1 MKRTVLT
8 LILITVFLQPVFSAR
23 YMERLNRGV
32 VAVRTGTNTV
42 YVGWRMFATDPADIS
57 FNVYRGGVKVNS
69 SPLTGSTNLTD
80 NTTANSTYTVR
91 AVIGGTEQGD
101 SESAPVWAQQYKT
114 INLTK
119 PASQTMPDF
128 TTCNYTANDCS
139 TGDLDGDGEY
149 EIILKWDPDNSKDN
163 SQSGYTG
170 SVFLDAYKL
179 NGTLMWRIDLGKNI
193 RAGAHYTQFMV
204 YDLDSDGKAEIACKT
219 APGTKD
225 SSGGFLSTGPAAS
238 DQDGDDYRNSS
249 GYVLLGP
256 EYLTVFNGQTGREI
270 TTINYNPPRGTVSSW
285 GDDYGNR
292 VDRFLAGVAYLDGV
306 NPSLVMC
313 RGYYT
318 RAVLVAYDFNG
329 TALTQRWV
337 FDSNSAG
344 NSAYYGQGNHNL
356 SVGDVDGDGRDEI
369 VYGACS
375 IDDNGTGLYSTGL
388 GHGDACHLG
397 DMDPDRAGLEYFQP
411 HEDVSAFGQYG
422 AEYRDPKTGDQLW
435 GYPSAVDVGRGLAA
449 DIDGNYRGWEMWASN
464 TDGVYNVNGTR
475 ISTSKPS
482 INHRIYWDGD
492 LQDELLDGTKL
503 DKWTG
508 NGTTRLYTF
517 YAVNDAKENN
527 GTKANPGLTADILG
541 DWREEAIYRNS
552 SDTQLMI
559 YTTVIETSYRFYT
572 LMHDFQYRVSVAWQ
586 NVAYNQPPHVS
597 FYLGDGPSA
606 QPSVQIFYPGNTPQ
620 PTFTFSH
627 TYTSTLTPTLTPTPQ
642 NYFVF
647 QAEDGCSYDGIIE
660 STNAGYTGTGYINLN
675 NAAGTAYTFAL
686 NMSSAANVNL
696 TFRYANGSANNR
708 NMEIKIN
715 GAVVSSSFDF
725 NTTSAWTVWQENTF
739 NAALAAGNNLITL
752 TSLTAEGAPNIDRI
766 SAVSANISAGSCSAP
781 SATPTYTYTV
791 NSTSTATY
799 TPVQTQSVLTDGMV
813 GFATQNGGTTGGE
826 GGVIYDVTN
835 LADLITYAAG
845 DTPAVIRV
853 TGEINSGDD
862 KGKSVRVGSNKTIIG
877 CGSGA
882 FFNGIGLMI
891 SNESNIIIRNIK
903 FTLVS
908 ITNTTD
914 PAVYDPDGDEG
925 RPQIIV
931 NGGDCVSIQNTCTNI
946 WVDHCEFYQQDPN
959 VQTNQ
964 DLYDGLLDVKNNSNY
979 ITLSWNYFHDH
990 HKCHLVGSSDSDNY
1004 DRKITFHHNRYNNI
1018 KERMPSYRFGT
1029 GHVYNNYF
1037 YDVLSSGVN
1046 SRMEACLRVE
1056 NNYFENSDDPILT
1069 ANSTL
1074 DGYWDLRSGFNGAD
1088 NSNIYQNCTNNRP
1101 TSSTCTFNPTYDY
1114 SAALE
1119 PASSV
1124 KASVIA
1130 GAGIGKIDTG
1140 CGSTPTNTAVVTA
1153 TYTRTNTN
1161 TIQPTNTFT
1170 STHTNTNTA
1179 THTSTHT
1186 STYTATDTAT
1196 NTSTHTATHTS
1207 TVPANTS
1214 THTATP
1220 SATNTSTYT
1229 AIVPT
1234 NTSTYTAI
1242 VPTNTSTYTAIVPTN
1257 TNTYTAIVP
1266 TNTNTYTAIV
1276 PTNTSTYTVTVPT
1289 NTSTYTATVP
1299 ANTATQTA
1307 TNIPNSTNTNTY
1319 TATHTATNTSTQ
1331 TATNTYTKT
1340 YTNTAT
1346 RTHTLTNTPVPPTST
1361 YTNTYTYTATQT
1373 YTHTPTPTSTLLPP
1387 DADKQQIKDVLVYP
1401 HPYNPNDSML
1411 RIRYTLTKKA
1421 KEVNLKVYSVSF
1433 RLVKEIK
1440 LSGEVYAG
1448 VKTAEI
1454 PASRLKTFACGTYY
1468 FVIRDDSGAASK
1480 TDKLIIIK

>member
-1 MKRTVLT
+1 
-8 LILITVFLQPVFSAR
+8 
-23 YMERLNRGV
+23 MERLNRGV

-57 FNVYRGGVKVNS
+57 FNVYRGGIKVNS

-101 SESAPVWAQQYKT
+101 SEAASVWAQQYKT
-114 INLTK
+114 INLNK
-119 PASQTMPDF
+119 PASQTMPDS
-128 TTCNYTANDCS
+128 TVCNYTANDCS

-179 NGTLMWRIDLGKNI
+179 NGNLLWRIDLGKNI

-238 DQDGDDYRNSS
+238 DDDNADYRTTA
-249 GYVLLGP
+249 GYVLSGP

-270 TTINYNPPRGTVSSW
+270 TTVNYNPPRGSVSSW

-292 VDRFLAGVAYLDGV
+292 VDRFLACVAYLDGV
-306 NPSLVMC
+306 KPSLVMC

-318 RAVLVAYDFNG
+318 RAVLAAYDFNG

-337 FDSNSAG
+337 FDSNASGNGAYAG
-344 NSAYYGQGNHNL
+344 EGNHNL
-356 SVGDVDGDGRDEI
+356 SVGDVDSDGRDEI
-369 VYGACS
+369 IYGSAA
-375 IDDNGTGLYSTGL
+375 INDNGTGMYATGL
-388 GHGDACHLG
+388 GHGDANHLG

-411 HEDVSAFGQYG
+411 HEEKPLAAG
-422 AEYRDPKTGDQLW
+422 AEYRNPATGALLW
-435 GYPSAVDVGRGLAA
+435 GYPSTADVGRGLAA

-517 YAVNDAKENN
+517 YNFNDAKENN

-559 YTTVIETSYRFYT
+559 YTTTTLTNYRFYT

-597 FYLGDGPSA
+597 FYLGDGPAA
-606 QPSVQIFYPGNTPQ
+606 QPSVQIVYPGNTPQ
-620 PTFTFSH
+620 PTFTFSRTH
-627 TYTSTLTPTLTPTPQ
+627 TSTLTPTLTPTPQ

-647 QAEDGCSYDGIIE
+647 QAENGCSYDGVIE
-660 STNAGYTGTGYINLN
+660 NSNAGYTGTAYINLD

-696 TFRYANGSANNR
+696 SFRYANGSTNNR
-708 NMEIKIN
+708 NVEIKIN
-715 GAVVSSSFDF
+715 GVVVSSSFDF
-725 NTTSAWTVWQENTF
+725 NSTSAWTVWQENTL
-739 NAALAAGNNLITL
+739 NAALSAGNNMITV
-752 TSLTAEGAPNIDRI
+752 TSLTAEGAPNIDSI
-766 SAVSANISAGSCSAP
+766 SAISPLISAGSCVAST
-781 SATPTYTYTV
+781 STPTYTYTL
-791 NSTSTATY
+791 NSTATPTLTF
-799 TPVQTQSVLTDGMV
+799 TPVQTQAVITDGII
-813 GFATQNGGTTGGE
+813 GFATQNGGTTGGA
-826 GGVIYDVTN
+826 GGAVYDVTN

-845 DTPAVIRV
+845 DTPAIIRV

-882 FFNGIGLMI
+882 FFNGVGLMI

-946 WVDHCEFYQQDPN
+946 WIDHCEFYQQDPH

-979 ITLSWNYFHDH
+979 ITISWNYFHDH

-1037 YDVLSSGVN
+1037 YDVISSGVN

-1056 NNYFENSDDPILT
+1056 NNYFEDSDDPILT

-1074 DGYWDLRSGFNGAD
+1074 DGFWDLRSGFNGSD
-1088 NSNIYQNCTNNRP
+1088 NSNIYVNCTNSRP

-1124 KASVIA
+1124 KASVLNSA
-1130 GAGIGKIDTG
+1130 GVGKIDTG
-1140 CGSTPTNTAVVTA
+1140 CGAAPTNTAVSTA

-1161 TIQPTNTFT
+1161 TVQPTNTST

-1186 STYTATDTAT
+1186 A
-1196 NTSTHTATHTS
+1196 
-1207 TVPANTS
+1207 
-1214 THTATP
+1214 
-1220 SATNTSTYT
+1220 
-1229 AIVPT
+1229 
-1234 NTSTYTAI
+1234 
-1242 VPTNTSTYTAIVPTN
+1242 
-1257 TNTYTAIVP
+1257 
-1266 TNTNTYTAIV
+1266 
-1276 PTNTSTYTVTVPT
+1276 T

-1299 ANTATQTA
+1299 ANTATHTA
-1307 TNIPNSTNTNTY
+1307 TVPANTSTHTATLPTNTSTYTATVPTNTSTHTATVPTNTSTHTATVPTNTSTHTATVPTNTSTHTATVPTNTSTY
-1319 TATHTATNTSTQ
+1319 TATHSATNTHTS
-1331 TATNTYTKT
+1331 T

-1346 RTHTLTNTPVPPTST
+1346 RTHTATRTNTPVPPTLT
-1361 YTNTYTYTATQT
+1361 HTCT
-1373 YTHTPTPTSTLLPP
+1373 YTHTHTATVMPETPTFTPTPLPTETN
-1387 DADKQQIKDVLVYP
+1387 KMEINNILVYP
-1401 HPYNPNDSML
+1401 HPYSPDKGNL
-1411 RIRYTLTKKA
+1411 KIRFTITKKA
-1421 KEVNLKVYSVSF
+1421 HEISVKIYSASF
-1433 RLVKEIK
+1433 RCVKDIK
-1440 LSGEVYAG
+1440 LFDAVQAGEY
-1448 VKTAEI
+1448 TAEI
-1454 PASRLKTFACGTYY
+1454 RSGKLKTFANGTYY
-1468 FVIRDDSGAASK
+1468 FVLTDGGARSRA
-1480 TDKLIIIK
+1480 DKIIVMR